1 MQPSY
6 IIAGVLILGLIV
18 GTFIYFN
25 KPKKAS
31 FCDSAPLEYGSDY
44 PSTCYEAPQ
53 SWVDE
58 GKVYKGVK
66 LGVKE

>member
-25 KPKKAS
+25 KPKEAS

-53 SWVDE
+53 SWKDE
-58 GKVYKGVK
+58 GKVYVGEQ
-66 LGVKE
+66 LEVKE